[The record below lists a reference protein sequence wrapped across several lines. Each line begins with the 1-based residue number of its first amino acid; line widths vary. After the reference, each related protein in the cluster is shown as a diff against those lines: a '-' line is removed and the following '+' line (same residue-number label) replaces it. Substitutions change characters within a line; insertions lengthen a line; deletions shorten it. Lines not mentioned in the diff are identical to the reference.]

1 MAEKELLS
9 AISEIMEMKIKEGIG
24 ELKVEMKNEFKALN
38 EQVYEL
44 RSDVNTLKSDVS
56 TLKSD
61 VNTLKSDVSTLK
73 SDVNTLKSEVSI
85 LKDEV
90 STLKSDVISLK
101 DDNAQIWTELTSM
114 KGQIADLRGAQ
125 AEMNAKMDLMDAEVR
140 GMRTHLENVTDLK
153 IKLVAENIFPAT
165 SQYISATKEIGK
177 LREGVDVLNRV
188 VRNHSER
195 IRRNEER
202 LQMA

>member
-44 RSDVNTLKSDVS
+44 R
-56 TLKSD
+56 SD

>member
-9 AISEIMEMKIKEGIG
+9 AISEMMEMKIKEGIG
-24 ELKVEMKNEFKALN
+24 ELKKEMKNEFKALN

-44 RSDVNTLKSDVS
+44 RSDVNILKSDVS

-61 VNTLKSDVSTLK
+61 VNTLKSD
-73 SDVNTLKSEVSI
+73 VSI

>member
-9 AISEIMEMKIKEGIG
+9 AISEMMEVKIKEGIG
-24 ELKVEMKNEFKALN
+24 ELKKEMKNEFKALN

-44 RSDVNTLKSDVS
+44 RSDVNILKSDVS

-61 VNTLKSDVSTLK
+61 VNTLKSD
-73 SDVNTLKSEVSI
+73 VSI

>member
-9 AISEIMEMKIKEGIG
+9 AISEMMEMKIKDGIG
-24 ELKVEMKNEFKALN
+24 ELKEEIKNEFKALN

-44 RSDVNTLKSDVS
+44 RSDVNTLTSDVSTLKSDVNTLTSDVS

-61 VNTLKSDVSTLK
+61 VNTLKSD
-73 SDVNTLKSEVSI
+73 VSI